1 MAPSFGSTLSVLPK
15 IRYLYYHVKTIH
27 RPLGGRP
34 PARRVEWR
42 PRPHRRGRK
51 GGRVR
56 RCHPHAR
63 VAVQA
68 SDAGWRPTDLAGEMQ
83 MSKQAVNDLLGDLER
98 QGYIRRDV
106 DPADRRSRLIRL
118 TAKGMRLE
126 DTVRLA
132 ARNAERQLERELGP
146 DRFRSFREAL
156 VEAARILNERA

>member
-1 MAPSFGSTLSVLPK
+1 MSRPSTGPWAGALLRAAWNGVRDRIDEAVKAAGYVDVTRTQVSLFRHPTLDGV
-15 IRYLYYHVKTIH
+15 
-27 RPLGGRP
+27 
-34 PARRVEWR
+34 
-42 PRPHRRGRK
+42 
-51 GGRVR
+51 
-56 RCHPHAR
+56 
-63 VAVQA
+63 
-68 SDAGWRPTDLAGEMQ
+68 RPTSLAGEMQ

-98 QGYIRRDV
+98 RGYIRRDV

-132 ARNAERQLERELGP
+132 ARDAERRLERELGP